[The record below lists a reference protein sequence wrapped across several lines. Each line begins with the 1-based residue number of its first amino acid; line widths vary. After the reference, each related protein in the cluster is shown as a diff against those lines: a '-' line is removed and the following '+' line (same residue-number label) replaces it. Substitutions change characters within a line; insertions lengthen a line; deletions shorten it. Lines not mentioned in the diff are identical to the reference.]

1 MTWLDIERQW
11 GMTAINAPEAWELL
25 TEVKMTNNP

>member
-1 MTWLDIERQW
+1 
-11 GMTAINAPEAWELL
+11 MTAINAPEVWELL